1 MKILVV
7 GDLHG
12 RRPVLLTKDFDVMVF
27 VGDVCDDREIAPL
40 YKAYFRKL
48 KNVGE
53 SDTFLDFEKFVAWRL
68 GGSKKLDVR
77 ERRSLKK
84 GAEIMKYLDSFGKP
98 IFMVGG
104 NWDLSYGRTRIKNMN
119 KNYYNY
125 LKFFYDSWVG
135 DELNPKLVKGL
146 KNVRNC
152 MLHNVEFGGVNFV
165 GYGLSSAPE
174 DLKVRMKKAKDKG
187 NDEVLSGVEIGRLK
201 RAYDRIIGKL
211 VGAYK
216 NRNKKFATFF
226 ISHNV
231 PNGTKLD
238 VVKDKKSYAYGKH
251 LGSTIARWF
260 CARFKPVICVG
271 GHIHDHRGRGKI
283 GKTIVINPGYGKKA
297 QVLIDFDVEK
307 KRIKSV
313 KFLGGT

>member
-12 RRPVLLTKDFDVMVF
+12 RRPTLLTKDFDVMVF
-27 VGDVCDDREIAPL
+27 VGAL

-48 KNVGE
+48 KKVGVKN
-53 SDTFLDFEKFVAWRL
+53 TFFGFEDFVARRL
-68 GGSKKLDVR
+68 NGSGKLDAM

-104 NWDLSYGRTRIKNMN
+104 NWDLSYGRTRIKDMN
-119 KNYYNY
+119 RSYYNY
-125 LKFFYDSWVG
+125 LRFFYDSWAG
-135 DELNPKLVKGL
+135 NELNPKLVKGL

-152 MLHNVEFGGVNFV
+152 MLHNVEFEGINFV
-165 GYGLSSAPE
+165 GYGLSSASE
-174 DLKVRMKKAKDKG
+174 DFRAKIKKTEEKG
-187 NDEVLSGVEIGRLK
+187 SENRLSEVEVGRLK
-201 RAYDRIIGKL
+201 KAYAKVTGKL
-211 VGAYK
+211 KDAYMG
-216 NRNKKFATFF
+216 RNKKLATFF

-231 PNGTKLD
+231 PHGTKLD
-238 VVKDKKSYAYGKH
+238 VVTDKKSYAHGKH

-260 CARFKPVICVG
+260 CVRYKPVICVG
-271 GHIHDHRGRGKI
+271 GHIHDHRGRDKI
-283 GKTIVINPGYGKKA
+283 GKTVVINPGYGKRA

-307 KRIKSV
+307 KRV
-313 KFLGGT
+313 KKVEFLGGR

>member
-12 RRPVLLTKDFDVMVF
+12 RKPVLLTKDFDVMVL

-48 KNVGE
+48 KKAEEG
-53 SDTFLDFEKFVAWRL
+53 STFLGFEKFVAWRL
-68 GGSKKLDVR
+68 GGSKKLDAR
-77 ERRSLKK
+77 EKRSLKR

-104 NWDLSYGRTRIKNMN
+104 NWDLSYGRTRIKDMN
-119 KNYYNY
+119 RSYYNY
-125 LKFFYDSWVG
+125 LKFFYDSWAG

-174 DLKVRMKKAKDKG
+174 SLKMRNVGMKNKRVKRKLGRVEICRLKKAYDK
-187 NDEVLSGVEIGRLK
+187 
-201 RAYDRIIGKL
+201 IIEKL

-216 NRNKKFATFF
+216 SRNRKLATFF
-226 ISHNV
+226 VSHNV
-231 PNGTKLD
+231 PNGTRLD
-238 VVKDKKSYAYGKH
+238 VVTDKKSYAYGKH
-251 LGSTIARWF
+251 LGSSIARWF

-271 GHIHDHRGRGKI
+271 GHIHDHRGRDRI
-283 GKTIVINPGYGKKA
+283 GKTIVVNPGYGKRA
-297 QVLIDFDVEK
+297 QVLVDFDVEK
-307 KRIKSV
+307 KKV
-313 KFLGGT
+313 KKVEFLG

>member
-1 MKILVV
+1 MRILVV

-12 RRPVLLTKDFDVMVF
+12 RRPVLLTKDFDVIVF

-48 KNVGE
+48 KKVGE
-53 SDTFLDFEKFVAWRL
+53 SDTSLDFEKFVAWRL
-68 GGSKKLDVR
+68 GGSKKLDAR
-77 ERRSLKK
+77 EKRSLKK
-84 GAEIMKYLDSFGKP
+84 GAGIMRYLDSFGKP

-125 LKFFYDSWVG
+125 LKFFYDSWAG
-135 DELNPKLVKGL
+135 DEINPKLVKGL

-152 MLHNVEFGGVNFV
+152 MLHNVEFGGINFV

-174 DLKVRMKKAKDKG
+174 DLKVRIKKAKKSG
-187 NDEVLSGVEIGRLK
+187 NNERLSDVEFERLK
-201 RAYDRIIGKL
+201 KAYAKVVGKL
-211 VGAYK
+211 RDVYMS
-216 NRNKKFATFF
+216 RNKKLATFF

-231 PNGTKLD
+231 PYGTKLD
-238 VVKDKKSYAYGKH
+238 VVKDRESYAYGKH
-251 LGSTIARWF
+251 LGSTIARKF
-260 CARFKPVICVG
+260 CVRYKPVICVG
-271 GHIHDHRGRGKI
+271 GHIHEHRGRDKI
-283 GKTIVINPGYGKKA
+283 GQTIVINPGYGKRA

-307 KRIKSV
+307 KRV
-313 KFLGGT
+313 KKVEFLG